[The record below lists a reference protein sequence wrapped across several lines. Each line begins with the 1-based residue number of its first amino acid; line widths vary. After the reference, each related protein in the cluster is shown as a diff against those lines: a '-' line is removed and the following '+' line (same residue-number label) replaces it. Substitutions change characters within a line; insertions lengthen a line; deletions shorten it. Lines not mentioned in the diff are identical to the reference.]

1 MNLLRRS
8 CTAAAAVQLPANY
21 VSSVPKIRIPCPP
34 LLLSDFYP
42 AKVTYFYLIWKI
54 QAPTSQNY
62 NHRMRFNRLLTRIIL
77 LALGVGIF
85 TPPHTV
91 RANAIHAPAAQVS
104 AFELILAMNTLR
116 VSYGLPA
123 LIEDP
128 IINAVAQ
135 STAQTMAAN
144 NMSWHIGDVRGR
156 IAAAGYGGG
165 GTVWA
170 TENFAVSWNGGMGID
185 EIMAVWADPD
195 HMRPAVTPEYCHVGA
210 GVATVNGKTYF
221 ILQAAYVSGQACGS
235 TTSSSPSGG
244 TPGTSTVPNPVSQLI
259 LPVKI
264 ATPDADGK
272 IFHVVQAGQSFWAI
286 AVAYQ
291 VTIQDIETWNN
302 ITRDTPL
309 QSGQRLF
316 IPNKNTAGFA
326 TPTPRGM
333 VVTQTPDADGK
344 IVHVVQPYQS
354 LFTIGEAYR
363 VSVDRILQLNGLQAD
378 VPLQIEQKLVISPGN
393 VTPSP
398 TLSAIQKL
406 TPDASGNYYHVVQ
419 SGETLS
425 GIANLYDVPLADL
438 MNWNGLG
445 AASVIIPNQKLL
457 LRVTPPAT
465 ATSTLAPA
473 TVTLAPSPSV
483 TSAPPTEIAA
493 TEVVPV
499 EESTGG
505 SGLGIVLVLGIILVG
520 GLLWWRFGRKN

>member
-1 MNLLRRS
+1 MSR
-8 CTAAAAVQLPANY
+8 
-21 VSSVPKIRIPCPP
+21 
-34 LLLSDFYP
+34 
-42 AKVTYFYLIWKI
+42 
-54 QAPTSQNY
+54 NY
-62 NHRMRFNRLLTRIIL
+62 NYRMRFNRLLTIFTL
-77 LALGVGIF
+77 LALCAGDF
-85 TPPHTV
+85 TYPRSVQADELNAPP
-91 RANAIHAPAAQVS
+91 AQVS
-104 AFELILAMNTLR
+104 AFDLILAMNTLR

-195 HMRPAVTPEYCHVGA
+195 HMRPAVTPAYCHVGA

-221 ILQAAYVSGQACGS
+221 ILQAAYVSGQECGS
-235 TTSSSPSGG
+235 ISSSPSSG
-244 TPGTSTVPNPVSQLI
+244 TPGTGTIPNPVSQLI
-259 LPVKI
+259 IPVKI

-291 VTIQDIETWNN
+291 VPIPDSETWNN
-302 ITRDTPL
+302 PARDTPL

-344 IVHVVQPYQS
+344 IVHMVQPYQS
-354 LFTIGEAYR
+354 LFTIGEAYH

-378 VPLQIEQKLVISPGN
+378 WPLQIEQKLVISPGN

-406 TPDASGNYYHVVQ
+406 TPDASGNYYHIVQ

-438 MNWNGLG
+438 MAWNGLG

-465 ATSTLAPA
+465 ATFTPAPA
-473 TVTLAPSPSV
+473 TITLTPSPSV
-483 TSAPPTEIAA
+483 TSLPPMETAA
-493 TEVVPV
+493 ADVIPV
-499 EESTGG
+499 EESTNG
-505 SGLGIVLVLGIILVG
+505 SGLGIIFVLGIVLVG
-520 GLLWWRFGRKN
+520 GVLWWRFGRKN